1 LGRITAMEDLKQKE
15 NPPKWAIRFFRCY
28 CNDHLSDAVLGDME
42 ELYLRRK
49 KKLGKRNADLLFVW
63 NVLCFLQP
71 FAIKR
76 KSSPQ
81 NSIAMFENYLKI
93 AWRTMTRQKMYTG
106 IKVGGFAI
114 GLATCILIFL
124 FIRNEISYDR
134 QYANQH
140 IYRLYN
146 VWRGPDGDKWTS
158 FPANIHTILKNDYAE
173 VEKAGRLIPYKW
185 FNAGSN
191 LIRRDDRVD
200 NTYEE
205 GFAYADNELLEI
217 LGIEM
222 VYGNQSDALS
232 KPGSIVLS
240 KKMADKYFPNEDPVG
255 KIIILNEE
263 KTKPFVVGGVMKD
276 FSTNSHIHYEF
287 LITLTNVEFW
297 PGEQTSW
304 CCWNYNAYVKLRP
317 DTNIPAFEKKLT
329 SIRETYLVTY
339 LDKQGDQSVTDVK
352 KYHFFGAQPVED
364 IYLKSDRIADEL
376 QHGDVRYVWLF
387 GGIAV
392 FILLLACINFI
403 NLSTAKSANRAKE
416 VGLRKVVGSVR
427 SYLVKQFLTESLVY
441 SFVSF
446 ALAIV
451 MVILAMPFFNSLSG
465 KQLSMPWATWW
476 LLPSLCLGAVIA
488 GVIAGIYPA
497 FYLSAFKPVDVLKG
511 SVSRGSKSSGIRSA
525 MVVFQFTTSIILI
538 IGTFIIYKQMNFIL
552 NSKIGF
558 DKEQVI
564 MIQGANTLEKQH
576 DAFKNELK
584 QLAEVENATS
594 NNYLPVYGTNRDNNG
609 FWKEGKQKIDKPVY
623 GQYWYVDEDYLSTL
637 GMKLIEGRNF
647 NEKLKS
653 DSGSIIINQAMAKAM
668 GYKKSVGERMGNGRI
683 YYSVIG
689 VVENF
694 HFETMKGE
702 IRPLCMVMGKGG
714 NIVSVKVKSKN
725 VAGAL
730 QSINQVWNKF
740 MPHQPFRYTFLDES
754 YARMYDDVDRMG
766 KIFATFAGLAII
778 VACLGLFALSAFM
791 VEQRSKEISIRLVMG
806 ASVKNIFRLL
816 TQNFVKLVLVSFVI
830 AAPVSWYM
838 MDKWLQDYKYKI
850 AITWD
855 VFAIAGVMS
864 VLIALFTIS
873 YQSISAALANPANRL
888 RSE

>member
-1 LGRITAMEDLKQKE
+1 MRHTKQKDS
-15 NPPKWAIRFFRCY
+15 PPKWVVRFFRWY
-28 CNDHLSDAVLGDME
+28 CNDHLSEAVLGDMIE
-42 ELYLRRK
+42 FYKRRK
-49 KKLGKRNADLLFVW
+49 QKLGNRKADLLFLW

-81 NSIAMFENYLKI
+81 NHFAMFENYLKI
-93 AWRTMTRQKMYTG
+93 AWRSMSRQKMYTA

-124 FIRNEISYDR
+124 FIRNEISYDK
-134 QYANQH
+134 QYASQS

-146 VWRGPDGDKWTS
+146 DWRGPDGGQWTS

-191 LIRRDDRVD
+191 LIRRDDRAD

-217 LGIEM
+217 LNIPM
-222 VYGNQSDALS
+222 AYGSQSNALA
-232 KPGSIVLS
+232 KPSSIVLS

-263 KTKPFVVGGVMKD
+263 KTKPFVVGGVMND
-276 FSTNSHIHYEF
+276 FPTNSHIHYEF

-304 CCWNYNAYVKLRP
+304 CCWNYNAYIKLRP
-317 DTNIPAFEKKLT
+317 DTNIPSFEKKLT
-329 SIRETYLVTY
+329 SMRETYLVSH
-339 LDKQGDQSVTDVK
+339 LEKMGDQSVADVK
-352 KYHFFGAQPVED
+352 KYHFFGVQPVED
-364 IYLKSDRIADEL
+364 IYLKSGKMGDEQ
-376 QHGDVRYVWLF
+376 QHGDMRYIWLF

-416 VGLRKVVGSVR
+416 VGLRKVVGSARSFLVR
-427 SYLVKQFLTESLVY
+427 QFLTESLVY

-446 ALAIV
+446 ALALV
-451 MVILAMPFFNSLSG
+451 LVILVMPFFNSLSG
-465 KQLSMPWATWW
+465 KQLSVPWTTWW
-476 LLPSLCLGAVIA
+476 LLPLLGAGAIMA

-511 SVSRGSKSSGIRSA
+511 SVSRGSKSSTMRSA
-525 MVVFQFTTSIILI
+525 MVIFQFTTSIILI
-538 IGTFIIYKQMNFIL
+538 IGTFIIYEQMNFIL
-552 NSKIGF
+552 HSKLGF
-558 DKEQVI
+558 SKEQVI
-564 MIQGANTLEKQH
+564 MIQGASTLERQH

-594 NNYLPVYGTNRDNNG
+594 NNYLPVYGTNRDQNG

-623 GQYWYVDEDYLSTL
+623 GQFWYVDEDYIPTL
-637 GMKLIEGRNF
+637 RMKLVEGRNF

-653 DSGSIIINQAMAKAM
+653 DSAAIIINQALARAM
-668 GYKKSVGERMGNGRI
+668 GYKKSVGERMGNGRT
-683 YYSVIG
+683 YNVIG
-689 VVENF
+689 VVEDF
-694 HFETMKGE
+694 HFDTMKGE

-714 NIVSVKVKSKN
+714 DIVSVKVKSKN
-725 VAGAL
+725 VASVL
-730 QSINQVWNKF
+730 SSINKVWDKF

-754 YARMYDDVDRMG
+754 YARMYDDVDRTG
-766 KIFATFAGLAII
+766 RLFASFAGLAII

-806 ASVKNIFRLL
+806 ASVRNIFRLL

-830 AAPVSWYM
+830 AAPISWIM
-838 MDKWLQDYKYKI
+838 MNKWLEDYKYKI
-850 AITWD
+850 TITLD
-855 VFAIAGVMS
+855 VFIAAGVTA
-864 VLIALFTIS
+864 VFIALLTIS

>member
-1 LGRITAMEDLKQKE
+1 MKSNHLQNAS
-15 NPPKWAIRFFRCY
+15 PPKWAIRFFRWY
-28 CNDHLSDAVLGDME
+28 CHEHLSEAVVGDML
-42 ELYLRRK
+42 ELYTRRRQ
-49 KKLGKRNADLLFVW
+49 KLGKRKADLLFIW

-71 FAIKR
+71 FALKR
-76 KSSPQ
+76 KS
-81 NSIAMFENYLKI
+81 NSSLNQYAMFANYVKI
-93 AWRTMTRQKMYTG
+93 AWRTMSRQKMYAG

-124 FIRNEISYDR
+124 FIRNEISYDEHL
-134 QYANQH
+134 ANQH

-146 VWRGPDGDKWTS
+146 DWRGPDGGRWTA
-158 FPANIHTILKNDYAE
+158 FPANIHTILKNDYGE

-191 LIRRDDRVD
+191 LLRRDDRVD

-205 GFAYADNELLEI
+205 GFVYADNDLLDI
-217 LGIEM
+217 LQIPM
-222 VYGNQSDALS
+222 VYGNRSNALA
-232 KPGSIVLS
+232 KPNSIVLS
-240 KKMADKYFPNEDPVG
+240 KKMSDKYFPNEDPVG
-255 KIIILNEE
+255 KIVILNEE
-263 KTKPFVVGGVMKD
+263 KTKPFLVGGVMKD
-276 FSTNSHIHYEF
+276 FPANSHIHYEF

-304 CCWNYNAYVKLRP
+304 CCWNYNAYLRLRP
-317 DTNIPAFEKKLT
+317 DAKVQAFEKKLT
-329 SIRETYLVTY
+329 SMREIYLISHME
-339 LDKQGDQSVTDVK
+339 KEGDQSVADVK
-352 KYHFFGAQPVED
+352 KYHFFGLQPVED
-364 IYLKSDRIADEL
+364 IYLKSGNMGDDL
-376 QHGDVRYVWLF
+376 QHGDFRYVWLF

-416 VGLRKVVGSVR
+416 VGLRKVVGSER
-427 SYLVKQFLTESLVY
+427 CYLIRQFLVESLVY

-451 MVILAMPFFNSLSG
+451 LVIAVMPFFNSLSG
-465 KQLSMPWATWW
+465 KQLSLPWITWW
-476 LLPSLCLGAVIA
+476 FLPALLLTATFVGIV
-488 GVIAGIYPA
+488 AGIYPA
-497 FYLSAFKPVDVLKG
+497 FYLSAFKPVEVLKG
-511 SVSRGSKSSGIRSA
+511 SVSRGSRSSA
-525 MVVFQFTTSIILI
+525 MRSTMVIFQFTTSIVLI

-552 NSKIGF
+552 HTKLGF
-558 DKEQVI
+558 NKDQVI
-564 MIQGANTLEKQH
+564 MIQGANTLEKRH
-576 DAFKNELK
+576 DAFKHELK
-584 QLAEVENATS
+584 LLTEVENATS
-594 NNYLPVYGTNRDNNG
+594 NNYLPVAGTNRDQNG

-623 GQYWYVDEDYLSTL
+623 GQFWYVDEDYLPTL
-637 GMKLIEGRNF
+637 GMKLVAGRNF
-647 NEKLKS
+647 DEKLKS
-653 DSGSIIINQAMAKAM
+653 DTASMIINQAMAKAM
-668 GYKKSVGERMGNGRI
+668 GYKKPVGERMGNGRT
-683 YYSVIG
+683 YNVIG
-689 VVENF
+689 MVEDF

-725 VAGAL
+725 VANVL
-730 QSINQVWNKF
+730 QSINKVWDKF

-766 KIFATFAGLAII
+766 RIFASFAGLAII

-806 ASVKNIFRLL
+806 ASVRNIFKLL

-830 AAPVSWYM
+830 AAPISWYM
-838 MDKWLQDYKYKI
+838 MNKWLEDYKYKI
-850 AITWD
+850 IISWD
-855 VFAIAGVMS
+855 VFMIAGVIS
-864 VLIALFTIS
+864 VCIALLTIS

>member
-1 LGRITAMEDLKQKE
+1 MKDLKQKE
-15 NPPKWAIRFFRCY
+15 SPPTWAVRFFRWY
-28 CNDHLSDAVLGDME
+28 CNDHLSDAVLGDMT
-42 ELYLRRK
+42 ELYLRRR
-49 KKLGKRNADLLFVW
+49 KKLGKRKADLLFIW

-81 NSIAMFENYLKI
+81 NNIAMFENYLKI
-93 AWRTMTRQKMYTG
+93 AWRTMLRQKMYTG

-124 FIRNEISYDR
+124 FIRNEMSYDK
-134 QYANQH
+134 QYANKN

-146 VWRGPDGDKWTS
+146 EWRQSGGDKWTS
-158 FPANIHTILKNDYAE
+158 FPANVHTILKNEYAE

-200 NTYEE
+200 NTFEE

-222 VYGNQSDALS
+222 IYGNQSNALA

-240 KKMADKYFPNEDPVG
+240 KKMADKYFPNEDPIG

-263 KTKPFVVGGVMKD
+263 KTKPFEVGGVMKD
-276 FSTNSHIHYEF
+276 FSTTSHIRYEF
-287 LITLTNVEFW
+287 LITLANVEFW

-304 CCWNYNAYVKLRP
+304 CCWNYNAYLKLRP
-317 DTNIPAFEKKLT
+317 DTNIPAFEKKLI
-329 SIRETYLVTY
+329 SMREKYLITYLE
-339 LDKQGDQSVTDVK
+339 KEGNQSLADVK
-352 KYHFFGAQPVED
+352 KYQFFGVQPVED
-364 IYLKSDRIADEL
+364 IYLKSDRVSDEA
-376 QHGDVRYVWLF
+376 QHGDMRYIWLF

-446 ALAIV
+446 ALEIV
-451 MVILAMPFFNSLSG
+451 MVISVMPFFNSLSG
-465 KQLSMPWATWW
+465 KQLSVPWMTWW

-497 FYLSAFKPVDVLKG
+497 FYLSSFKPVDVLKG
-511 SVSRGSKSSGIRSA
+511 SISRGSKSSSLRSA
-525 MVVFQFTTSIILI
+525 MVIFQFTTSIILI
-538 IGTFIIYKQMNFIL
+538 IGTFIIYRQMNFIL
-552 NSKIGF
+552 NKKLGF
-558 DKEQVI
+558 DKDNVI
-564 MIQGANTLEKQH
+564 MIQGANTLGDHNEE
-576 DAFKNELK
+576 FKNELK
-584 QLAEVENATS
+584 QLAEVENVTS
-594 NNYLPVYGTNRDNNG
+594 NSYLPVAGTNRDGNG

-623 GQYWYVDEDYLSTL
+623 GQFWHVDQEYLSTL

-647 NEKLKS
+647 DEKLKS
-653 DSGSIIINQAMAKAM
+653 DTASMIINQKMAKEM
-668 GYKKSVGERMGNGRI
+668 GFKNPVGEHMGNWRL
-683 YYSVIG
+683 YTVIG
-689 VVENF
+689 VIEDF
-694 HFETMKGE
+694 HFENMKGE
-702 IRPLCMVMGKGG
+702 IRPLCLVIGKGG

-725 VAGAL
+725 AVNVL

-754 YARMYDDVDRMG
+754 YARMYEDVNRMG
-766 KIFATFAGLAII
+766 KIFASFAGLAII

-816 TQNFVKLVLVSFVI
+816 TQNFVKLVLMSFVI
-830 AAPVSWYM
+830 AAPVAWYM

-850 AITWD
+850 TITWD
-855 VFAIAGVMS
+855 VFVIAGVMS
-864 VLIALFTIS
+864 VLIALLTIS